1 MTTPKTGAG
10 PMAVPRV
17 RLRVLVPVT
26 GAFHGRLRVRRAS
39 GTLDTEGLQR
49 VLGDSSVRAIALAKQ
64 LQAYG
69 AELVGVHVDKG
80 GGADVLREALAHG
93 LDAGILIE
101 GAPAQ
106 ESDAATRAA
115 TVADV
120 YQQHGPF
127 DAVVGP
133 GRSEFGGFSGALA
146 AVAGQLD
153 LPCVVG
159 ATQIM
164 PDKKGFRIGYHS
176 IFGDYDLHI
185 PRPCVVLA
193 GDVAPSYPTAW
204 GIHDAHRERGLLQVQ
219 ADRYHVVAPLT
230 RMVRIEPAKEEV
242 RSVEEVDGA
251 TLVRRL
257 RSRALVA
264 ESGGETDTAVER

>member
-1 MTTPKTGAG
+1 
-10 PMAVPRV
+10 MAVPRV

-26 GAFHGRLRVRRAS
+26 GAYHGRLRVRRAS
-39 GTLDTEGLQR
+39 GTLDTEGLER

-64 LQAYG
+64 LQEYG

-80 GGADVLREALAHG
+80 GGAEVLQEAMSHG

-120 YQQHGPF
+120 YAQHGPF
-127 DAVVGP
+127 DAVIGP

-146 AVAGQLD
+146 AVAGQID

-159 ATQIM
+159 ATHIQ
-164 PDKKGFRIGYHS
+164 PDKKGFRIGYHT

-193 GDVAPSYPTAW
+193 GDVPPSYPTAW
-204 GIHDAHRERGLLQVQ
+204 GIHDAHRARGLLRVQV
-219 ADRYHVVAPLT
+219 DRYRTVQPLT
-230 RMVRIEPAKEEV
+230 RMVRIEPMREEA
-242 RSVEEVDGA
+242 RSVEEIDGA

-264 ESGGETDTAVER
+264 EQGAPGGTEAGVEP